1 MSELLYQSIGRKHL
15 IELEKLVALEMLGHS
30 VAACARILN
39 VSRETLYTWRKEFMF
54 LALKEREKS
63 DFVQKTA
70 DAIIAGQLDGIRL
83 LVDCVQDNR
92 IPKEKRVEAARIL
105 VDLGAKAGHKPKP
118 DEKQLSEILWPRIEK
133 PQKKLPA
140 PAPAPELKEGQ

>member
-1 MSELLYQSIGRKHL
+1 MTQLLYQSIGRKHL

-39 VSRETLYTWRKEFMF
+39 VSRETLYAWRKESMF
-54 LALKEREKS
+54 VALKEREKS

-83 LVDCVQDNR
+83 LVDCVQDSR

-105 VDLGAKAGHKPKP
+105 VDLGARFAHKPQRE
-118 DEKQLSEILWPRIEK
+118 EKQLAEILWPRIETK
-133 PQKKLPA
+133 QKKLPA
-140 PAPAPELKEGQ
+140 PVPELKEGQ